1 MSYANLYKRK
11 EGLPADEAGVSLYLA
26 IIILSL
32 LLGIALAGSSLLIG
46 QLGRLKSSG
55 NSVFAF
61 YAADA
66 GIERAVF
73 IDNKNCASFS
83 SVEARITCVQMGIN
97 GLTIQDKT
105 LANGATFALEIA
117 PGGSNFCPAG
127 KNYCVRSK
135 GLFQDATRAL
145 RISR

>member
-1 MSYANLYKRK
+1 MLYVNRQQ
-11 EGLPADEAGVSLYLA
+11 GVSLYLT

-55 NSVFAF
+55 DSILAF

-66 GIERAVF
+66 GIERALF
-73 IDNKNCASFS
+73 IDNKNCASS
-83 SVEARITCVQMGIN
+83 PSVAERITCVQAGMN
-97 GLTIQDKT
+97 GLTAGDKT

-117 PGGSNFCPAG
+117 PGGSGSCPAG
-127 KNYCVRSK
+127 KNYCIKSK
-135 GLFQDATRAL
+135 GVFKDATRAL